1 MDKPRKKIFAFYKSK
16 PKKEFITDKL
26 LPIFNIKSLTDG
38 TQVFYNKKEAEEGIE
53 NIQNELTYANFV
65 LNKVKNNKIQ
75 PITILRHHLQLL
87 DYAIYT
93 KEKVIGRRKLREYIL
108 VDKTKP
114 NYEIKNENVTVT
126 FD

>member
-1 MDKPRKKIFAFYKSK
+1 MDRPRNRIFCFYKTT

-26 LPIFNIKSLTDG
+26 LPIFNIKDLRHG
-38 TQVFYNKKEAEEGIE
+38 TQVFYNKEEAKKGIA

-65 LNKVKNNKIQ
+65 LDKVKTNKIK

-93 KEKVIGRRKLREYIL
+93 KEKVIGRKKIREYML
-108 VDKTKP
+108 FDKTIP
-114 NYEIKNENVTVT
+114 NYEIKNENVMIT

>member
-1 MDKPRKKIFAFYKSK
+1 MDYPRKKIFSFYKVK
-16 PKKEFITDKL
+16 PNKKFITEKL
-26 LPIFNIKSLTDG
+26 LPIFNIKDLKHG
-38 TQVFYNKKEAEEGIE
+38 TQVFYNKEEAKKGIE

-65 LNKVKNNKIQ
+65 LNKVKSNQIR

-93 KEKVIGRRKLREYIL
+93 KEKVIGRKKIREYML
-108 VDKTKP
+108 FDKTIP
-114 NYEIKNENVTVT
+114 NYEIKNENVMIT